1 VFSRIIKVRLPFSNL
16 FFGIRCFMKE
26 GAGIKAGHRNANI
39 NADYRLLELIVINQ
53 HKPLTIKQI
62 LINKILANTITALTT
77 LQFAFSISYRC
88 QTILFH
94 ML

>member
-1 VFSRIIKVRLPFSNL
+1 
-16 FFGIRCFMKE
+16 MKE

-39 NADYRLLELIVINQ
+39 NADYRLLELTVINQ
-53 HKPLTIKQI
+53 HKPLAIKQI
-62 LINKILANTITALTT
+62 LINKITALTT

-88 QTILFH
+88 QTILFY

>member
-1 VFSRIIKVRLPFSNL
+1 
-16 FFGIRCFMKE
+16 MKE

-77 LQFAFSISYRC
+77 LQFAFSISYRY
-88 QTILFH
+88 QTILFY